1 VQPRSTVLICGG
13 QALQNKDGI
22 DTDKKIKD
30 EAVATLLAGDLWKN
44 EKPKK
49 EKKKWE
55 KISKQQIELCVRGW
69 TFKLNLYM
77 TNWLIDMTKKN
88 KNVQI
93 NSKTKFIHMIYTS

>member
-49 EKKKWE
+49 EKKK
-55 KISKQQIELCVRGW
+55 
-69 TFKLNLYM
+69 
-77 TNWLIDMTKKN
+77 
-88 KNVQI
+88 
-93 NSKTKFIHMIYTS
+93 

>member
-1 VQPRSTVLICGG
+1 MQPRSTVLICGG

-49 EKKKWE
+49 EKKK
-55 KISKQQIELCVRGW
+55 
-69 TFKLNLYM
+69 
-77 TNWLIDMTKKN
+77 
-88 KNVQI
+88 
-93 NSKTKFIHMIYTS
+93 